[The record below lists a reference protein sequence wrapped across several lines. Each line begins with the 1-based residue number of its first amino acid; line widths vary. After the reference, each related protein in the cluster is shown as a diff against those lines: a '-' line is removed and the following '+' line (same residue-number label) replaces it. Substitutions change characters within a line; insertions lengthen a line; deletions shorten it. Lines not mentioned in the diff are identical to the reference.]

1 MLAFIQSIGNLIT
14 GVIGFVIHGIQTFLK
29 IILMVPVALAFIVG
43 VVATLPAFIQVFIVV
58 SISVSAVLFIVHMGA

>member
-43 VVATLPAFIQVFIVV
+43 VVATLPAFIQVFIIV

>member
-58 SISVSAVLFIVHMGA
+58 SISVSAVLFIIHMGA

>member
-58 SISVSAVLFIVHMGA
+58 SISVSAVLFVVHMGA